1 MTIFELCKTPGILRA
16 IYIAG
21 VILEIVTIVIPI
33 IIIIT
38 LMMSAGKLIVSG
50 KQDELKGI
58 VPSAVKKI
66 IAGLVVFLIPSILEF
81 AFSLVPEELPSFNVC
96 IANANMDTIEY
107 YEELQPVEFK
117 VQNAENNPSDATVA
131 AAREALQKVT
141 AIAKEDDMVDYLQRI
156 SAAEV
161 KASENKDIL
170 ACQSKNGTYKN
181 GYCFVPKLPEKPN
194 NNGTNNGSDEDS
206 GEFVGGT
213 GGSGGMISI
222 GQMNGE
228 YDVVD
233 TAISVEDYLN
243 VVSSRRIAQNNDSSI
258 YGGYCLAFSYIHA
271 YSLFTGDTSKGA
283 PDAIDYV
290 YASKFKGY
298 DNDNKDEVLKNVY
311 NEISNGRPCLIQVN
325 GNKAGTSRH
334 YVTVVGVKKSVK
346 NANDVTEDDLL
357 IIDSW
362 DGRLEGLGNNGARFM
377 VTGAACKKKYSGYQ
391 MYYIK

>member
-16 IYIAG
+16 LYIAG
-21 VILEIVTIVIPI
+21 VILEIVKIVIPI

-38 LMMSAGKLIVSG
+38 LMISAGKLVVSG

-58 VPSAVKKI
+58 VPGAIKKL
-66 IAGLVVFLIPSILEF
+66 IAGLVVFLLPTILEYAFTF
-81 AFSLVPEELPSFNVC
+81 APEKLPELNVC
-96 IANANMDTIEY
+96 IENANMEKIEY
-107 YEELQPVEFK
+107 YEDLLPVEFK
-117 VQNAENNPSDATVA
+117 VQNAENNPSDATIA

-141 AIAKEDDMVDYLQRI
+141 TIAEEDDMVDYLQRI

-170 ACQSKNGTYKN
+170 ECQSKNGTYKN

-194 NNGTNNGSDEDS
+194 NNGSDEDS

-243 VVSSRRIAQNNDSSI
+243 VVSSRKISQNNDSSV

-283 PDAIDYV
+283 PDALDYV

-325 GNKAGTSRH
+325 GNTAGTSRH
-334 YVTVVGVKKSVK
+334 YVVVVGVKKSVK

-362 DGRLEGLGNNGARFM
+362 DGRLEGLGSNGARFM

>member
-16 IYIAG
+16 LYIAG
-21 VILEIVTIVIPI
+21 VILEIVKIVIPI

-38 LMMSAGKLIVSG
+38 LMISAGKLVVSG

-58 VPSAVKKI
+58 VPGAIKKL
-66 IAGLVVFLIPSILEF
+66 IAGLVVFLLPTILEYAFTF
-81 AFSLVPEELPSFNVC
+81 APEKLPGLNVC
-96 IANANMDTIEY
+96 IENANMEKIEY
-107 YEELQPVEFK
+107 YEDLLPVEFK
-117 VQNAENNPSDATVA
+117 VQNAENNPSDATIA

-141 AIAKEDDMVDYLQRI
+141 TIAEEDDMVDYLQRI

-170 ACQSKNGTYKN
+170 ECQSKNGTYKN

-194 NNGTNNGSDEDS
+194 NNGSDEDS

-243 VVSSRRIAQNNDSSI
+243 VVSSRKISQNNDSSV

-283 PDAIDYV
+283 PDALDYV

-325 GNKAGTSRH
+325 GNTAGTSRH
-334 YVTVVGVKKSVK
+334 YVVVVGVKKSVK

-362 DGRLEGLGNNGARFM
+362 DGRLEGLGSNGARFM